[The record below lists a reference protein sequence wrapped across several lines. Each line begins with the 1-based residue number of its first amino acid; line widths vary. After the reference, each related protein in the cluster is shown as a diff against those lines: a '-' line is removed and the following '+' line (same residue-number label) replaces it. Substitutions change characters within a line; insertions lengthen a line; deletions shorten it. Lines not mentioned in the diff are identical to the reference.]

1 MKIRDK
7 ISKIPYLE
15 YRSKVVLKIAQR
27 PEYTNPAL
35 KQKWGM
41 SGAASGKSS
50 YFDLFGFSG
59 SFIITSNKWRNKM
72 SGLKSSWEISM
83 EKSDKLVPEVKKQK
97 KLTAKQKE
105 HIAEIRREFKAK
117 IADKDVTFQHK
128 LNHLAERTPP
138 EQLEM
143 ESEKLK
149 QEFAEEKEQLEKEM
163 ETQVEAIRKPSQ

>member
-1 MKIRDK
+1 
-7 ISKIPYLE
+7 
-15 YRSKVVLKIAQR
+15 
-27 PEYTNPAL
+27 
-35 KQKWGM
+35 
-41 SGAASGKSS
+41 
-50 YFDLFGFSG
+50 
-59 SFIITSNKWRNKM
+59 M
-72 SGLKSSWEISM
+72 SGLKSAWEISM

-105 HIAEIRREFKAK
+105 HIVEIRREFKAK
-117 IADKDVTFQHK
+117 IADKDVTLQHK

>member
-1 MKIRDK
+1 
-7 ISKIPYLE
+7 
-15 YRSKVVLKIAQR
+15 
-27 PEYTNPAL
+27 
-35 KQKWGM
+35 
-41 SGAASGKSS
+41 
-50 YFDLFGFSG
+50 
-59 SFIITSNKWRNKM
+59 M
-72 SGLKSSWEISM
+72 SGLKSAWEISM

-117 IADKDVTFQHK
+117 IADKDVTLQHK

>member
-1 MKIRDK
+1 
-7 ISKIPYLE
+7 
-15 YRSKVVLKIAQR
+15 
-27 PEYTNPAL
+27 
-35 KQKWGM
+35 M
-41 SGAASGKSS
+41 S
-50 YFDLFGFSG
+50 D
-59 SFIITSNKWRNKM
+59 
-72 SGLKSSWEISM
+72 LKSAWEISM

-105 HIAEIRREFKAK
+105 RIAEIRREFKAK
-117 IADKDVTFQHK
+117 IADKDVTLQHK
-128 LNHLAERTPP
+128 LNRLAERIPP